1 VTIRRGTLLFVAV
14 LTGAGLVGC
23 GGDDEEGARRPRTA
37 DLSVEKIVEQ
47 TKAAAAAAKSVHAI
61 GDTLDDGTRITVD
74 LRVSEGATTGSMT
87 AEGVTIEILAVG
99 KDTFMRA
106 SKDGWTKMTGEA
118 AAGELFGGR
127 WAKIPPNEELFE
139 SYRNLADW
147 DFFVEDALTLDGTA
161 SKSGTKQIGGVEALG
176 LVDSGDN
183 ATLWIPVEGDP
194 LPLQEDAEDGSVLKF
209 REWGE
214 PIMVKPPP
222 AEQVIDLGELAS

>member
-1 VTIRRGTLLFVAV
+1 VTVRRGTLLFVAV

-74 LRVSEGATTGSMT
+74 LRVSEGATTGSLT

-99 KDTFMRA
+99 KDTFMRV

-127 WAKIPPNEELFE
+127 WAKIPPNEETFE

-147 DFFVEDALTLDGTA
+147 DFFVEDALTPDGTA
-161 SKSGTKQIGGVEALG
+161 SKSETKQIGGVEALG

-183 ATLWIPVEGDP
+183 ATLWIPVEGDR
-194 LPLQEDAEDGSVLKF
+194 LPLHEDA
-209 REWGE
+209 
-214 PIMVKPPP
+214 
-222 AEQVIDLGELAS
+222 